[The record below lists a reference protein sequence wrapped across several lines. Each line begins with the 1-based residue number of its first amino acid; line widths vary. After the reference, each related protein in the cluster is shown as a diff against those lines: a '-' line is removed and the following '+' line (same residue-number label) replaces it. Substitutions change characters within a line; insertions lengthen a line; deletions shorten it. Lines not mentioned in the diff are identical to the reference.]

1 MRKAPR
7 ELEWVVSLELL
18 MRKCGTGWLMKGKW
32 VQAVEENA
40 INKNKD
46 TNENNLSSSN
56 VWVRDN

>member
-32 VQAVEENA
+32 AGAVEENA
-40 INKNKD
+40 INMNED
-46 TNENNLSSSN
+46 TNENNLSSM
-56 VWVRDN
+56 